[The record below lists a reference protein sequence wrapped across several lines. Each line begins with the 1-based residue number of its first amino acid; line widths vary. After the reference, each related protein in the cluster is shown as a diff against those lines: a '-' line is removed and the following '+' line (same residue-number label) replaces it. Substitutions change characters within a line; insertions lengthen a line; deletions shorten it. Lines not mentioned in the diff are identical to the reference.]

1 MRDPENESVVTGL
14 GIISP
19 LGIGR
24 EIFWK
29 ALLSGISGIAPLD
42 RCQMGSYPIRYG
54 GEIRGFDPKDY
65 ITPRKAIKVMSREIQ
80 LAYAAA
86 ELAVKDASLDMTQID
101 AERCGVVFGSQ
112 MFYGPPEDLKRV
124 YQSILAEGEFGLRGW
139 GAKFP
144 QEMYPLWMLA
154 YLPNMPACHIAIA
167 QQSLG
172 PNNTIVQGN
181 ASSMLALLEADS
193 LIQRGWTD
201 IVLVGGTGNRLN
213 LTRQI
218 YSTASNL
225 SVSIEPTTACRP
237 FDSNRNGTV
246 LSEASAVIVLE
257 RRSHAEK
264 RGATI
269 YASVKGG
276 ARTYGPPIPNQGGAE
291 SEVIERCIQMALINA
306 QCQPDEMRFVI
317 PHGSAIPD
325 LDRNEAQAIHRTL
338 AKVPVSAPKSYFGD
352 AGPGSGILEIA
363 VGTLSVANR
372 RVPATLNYTSPD
384 PACPIHVI
392 RSESLVIAEPLGMVL
407 AQSTTGQTA
416 AVILGG

>member
-1 MRDPENESVVTGL
+1 MGDREHESVITGL
-14 GIISP
+14 GIVSP

-24 EIFWK
+24 ESFWK
-29 ALLSGISGIAPLD
+29 ALLSGVSGIAPLENA
-42 RCQMGSYPIRYG
+42 RMGTYPVRYG
-54 GEIRGFDPKDY
+54 GEVRGFDPKEF
-65 ITPRKAIKVMSREIQ
+65 IAPRKAIKVMSREIQ

-86 ELAVKDASLDMTQID
+86 DLAVKDASLDMANVD

-112 MFYGPPEDLKRV
+112 MFYGPPDDLKGI
-124 YQSILAEGEFGLRGW
+124 YQSILKQGEFGLRGW

-144 QEMYPLWMLA
+144 QEMFPLWMLA

-167 QQSLG
+167 QQTLG

-201 IVLVGGTGNRLN
+201 VVLVGGTGSRLN

-218 YSTASNL
+218 YSTASHL
-225 SVSIEPTTACRP
+225 SQSCDPATACRP
-237 FDSNRNGTV
+237 YDANRNGTV
-246 LSEASAVIVLE
+246 LAEGSAVIVLE

-264 RGATI
+264 RGASI
-269 YASVKGG
+269 LAAIQGG
-276 ARTYGPPIPNQGGAE
+276 SRTFGNPIPSQGGVD
-291 SEVIERCIQMALINA
+291 SDTIERCIRLALANA
-306 QCQPDEMRFVI
+306 KRQPGEMRFMI

-325 LDRNEAQAIHRTL
+325 LDQLEAQAIQRTL
-338 AKVPVSAPKSYFGD
+338 GNVPVSAPKSFFGD

-363 VGTLSVANR
+363 VGALSVANH
-372 RVPATLNYTSPD
+372 RVPATLNFTTPD
-384 PACPIHVI
+384 PACPVHVI
-392 RSESLVIAEPLGMVL
+392 RGESLCLADPVGMVL

-416 AVILGG
+416 AVILGR